1 MFCIFWSIHFTVQ
14 LSLAALVPFPFDP
27 CLSITVA
34 SCDTSIWKNLKCFYF
49 VLCSF
54 VLFCSLWLYESAYA
68 SIVTGVLFLHIPTSI
83 YYLICFGPGS
93 FFLGW
98 RTSSSWCDLHF
109 LYDYQC
115 WRTEHLFAHLLT
127 IRDRQAFTAMSKV
140 SLWNTYFQIVLF
152 PFFQKI
158 LLFHWAPT
166 SHKSETF
173 LKK

>member
-1 MFCIFWSIHFTVQ
+1 MRWHNGASSYIKRAQSTPIYFFPPRLLSYFPSLSNHHFILCVPEWYYVVYMFCIFWSIHFTVQ

-27 CLSITVA
+27 CLSITIA
-34 SCDTSIWKNLKCFYF
+34 SCDTSIWKNLKCFHF

-54 VLFCSLWLYESAYA
+54 VLFCSRWLYEFAYA

-109 LYDYQC
+109 LYDYQY
-115 WRTEHLFAHLLT
+115 WRTEHL
-127 IRDRQAFTAMSKV
+127 
-140 SLWNTYFQIVLF
+140 
-152 PFFQKI
+152 
-158 LLFHWAPT
+158 
-166 SHKSETF
+166 SHIC
-173 LKK
+173 